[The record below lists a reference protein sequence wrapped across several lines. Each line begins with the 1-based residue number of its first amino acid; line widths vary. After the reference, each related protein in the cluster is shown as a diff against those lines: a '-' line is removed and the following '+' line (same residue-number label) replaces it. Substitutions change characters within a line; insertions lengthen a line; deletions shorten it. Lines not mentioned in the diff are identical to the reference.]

1 VLTELSEAKIADIK
15 NEELIEEVL
24 SSDLK
29 EETLAEKKDEGNTI
43 TDLGGDEPLVKEEET
58 GK

>member
-1 VLTELSEAKIADIK
+1 
-15 NEELIEEVL
+15 LIEEVL